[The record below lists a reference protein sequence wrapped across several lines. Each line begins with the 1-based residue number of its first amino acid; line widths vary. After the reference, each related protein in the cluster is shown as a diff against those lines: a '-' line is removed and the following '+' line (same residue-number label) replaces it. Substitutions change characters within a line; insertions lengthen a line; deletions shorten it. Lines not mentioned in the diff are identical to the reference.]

1 MENAQNSE
9 AFGFLCFVE
18 GGRACTAHRCAL
30 ARRVVARRFHGP
42 TGNITKQFSL
52 AICRLGLMYKEAAMR
67 SPHILVVE
75 DDREIRAM
83 VSRFLTKNG
92 CRVTETGDAPS
103 MGRARAAR
111 IAHSPACAGGGLICR
126 AILDAD
132 HHNRGGGTSRKVVS
146 EWVRKAVASP

>member
-9 AFGFLCFVE
+9 ALGFLCFVE
-18 GGRACTAHRCAL
+18 GGRACTAHRCAQ

-42 TGNITKQFSL
+42 AGNIAKQFSL
-52 AICRLGLMYKEAAMR
+52 AICRLGLMYLGLMYKEAAMR

-103 MGRARAAR
+103 MGRALETAR
-111 IAHSPACAGGGLICR
+111 LDLIV
-126 AILDAD
+126 LDIMLPGND
-132 HHNRGGGTSRKVVS
+132 G
-146 EWVRKAVASP
+146 